1 MFYIQVV
8 TFLGPII
15 KMHWKSEE
23 KKGLEVIKDEKM
35 KNNRDKKERNKG
47 INKNRNN

>member
-1 MFYIQVV
+1 LLLFSVPLLKCIEN
-8 TFLGPII
+8 
-15 KMHWKSEE
+15 EE

>member
-1 MFYIQVV
+1 LLLFSVPLLKCIENE
-8 TFLGPII
+8 
-15 KMHWKSEE
+15 K